1 MCFRACY
8 IMLYLHVC
16 VCERARMIAH
26 VRSIEGW
33 LVLFFLVMCGAM
45 WCVYCISTP
54 FTPNK
59 FFKST
64 PAPPIAVEARRVG
77 HSSAVD
83 IQKAH
88 KVAGP
93 PAHPY

>member
-1 MCFRACY
+1 
-8 IMLYLHVC
+8 MLYHVISACVC